1 MSGLAHIPAPSEAT
15 SVDEWDFFERDC
27 GHQYW
32 IRKFVVRTWTVEAGF
47 TARIEVEL
55 GGFQLSDGSIEL
67 GIWIDG
73 DTYHLSTDEALMLA
87 STLSRAAEEQERVRG
102 GVK

>member
-1 MSGLAHIPAPSEAT
+1 MSDLSQIPVPTEAI
-15 SVDEWDFFERDC
+15 SVDEWDLFERDC
-27 GHQYW
+27 GYQYW
-32 IRKFVVRTWTVEAGF
+32 IRKFVVRTWTVE
-47 TARIEVEL
+47 TAFPVRIEVEL